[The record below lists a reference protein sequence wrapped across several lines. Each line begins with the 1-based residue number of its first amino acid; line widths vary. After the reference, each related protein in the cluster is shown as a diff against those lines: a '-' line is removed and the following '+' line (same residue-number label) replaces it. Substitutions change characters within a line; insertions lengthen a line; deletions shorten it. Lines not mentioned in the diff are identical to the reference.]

1 MHFEVETF
9 YAKDTKLLHHFFDIH
24 VSFEVLKSTESQI
37 LAEAFDL
44 NDFLLMQYRDWIV
57 FRFLRLFDTWK
68 FMTVFRIN
76 LNQKISI
83 SYFLRGEA
91 TWLFEFLHMP
101 NIERLYGI

>member
-44 NDFLLMQYRDWIV
+44 NDFLLIQYRLDRFQV
-57 FRFLRLFDTWK
+57 FTIFW
-68 FMTVFRIN
+68 
-76 LNQKISI
+76 
-83 SYFLRGEA
+83 
-91 TWLFEFLHMP
+91 HME
-101 NIERLYGI
+101 IYDCL